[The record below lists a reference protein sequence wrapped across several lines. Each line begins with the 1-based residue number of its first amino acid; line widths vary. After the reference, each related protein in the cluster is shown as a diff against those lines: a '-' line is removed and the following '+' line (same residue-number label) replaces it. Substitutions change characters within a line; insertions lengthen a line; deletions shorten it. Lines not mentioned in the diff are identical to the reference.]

1 MNINTKYDVGQ
12 EVWFIDKNEIISE
25 KILKIN
31 FNKSKDEEIIT
42 YHFLEAENT
51 SDWDRKRL
59 ENQIFNSKEDLI
71 LSL

>member
-1 MNINTKYDVGQ
+1 MKIETKYDVDQ
-12 EVWFIDKNEIISE
+12 EVWFIDKNKIISE

-31 FNKSKDEEIIT
+31 YKKSKDEEIIT

-51 SDWDRKRL
+51 IDWDRKRL

-71 LSL
+71 SSL